1 MEKCIVIFILNF
13 VIDYV
18 LLLSINNIFK
28 LRVKKLN
35 LFFLEIFNLCNLLI
49 CLYFDLKSYWFIL
62 GKLIV
67 EFIIILLITDSYK
80 LKRFVTLYFSF
91 VVLMFSY
98 YGFFKFLTALVKVI
112 FKSEFNKNLSYFGDL
127 TIVFL
132 FFCYIFAVFILV
144 SKLAKIK
151 KLKSLLRKVS
161 FFAFGKHIEIM
172 GLLDSGNVLYDTK
185 TNLPVI
191 IINAKI
197 FAKYLSAKDYENI
210 TKGNYS
216 NLQISH
222 YLSVV
227 TISKEETDL
236 PIIVPKSVV
245 ISDGEKV
252 QNVKCVIGLV
262 SHNFENANA
271 YQCLL
276 HRDCF

>member
-1 MEKCIVIFILNF
+1 MEKYIVIFILNF
-13 VIDYV
+13 VIDYI

-35 LFFLEIFNLCNLLI
+35 LLFLEIFNLCSLLI
-49 CLYFDLKSYWFIL
+49 CLYFDLKSHWTIL
-62 GKLIV
+62 GKMIV
-67 EFIIILLITDSYK
+67 NFIIVLLITDSYK
-80 LKRFVTLYFSF
+80 FKRLITLYFSL

-98 YGFFKFLTALVKVI
+98 YGFFKFLTVLVKVI
-112 FKSEFNKNLSYFGDL
+112 FKSEFNKNLSYLSDL
-127 TIVFL
+127 TIVFS
-132 FFCYIFAVFILV
+132 FFCYIFAVFSLV

-172 GLLDSGNVLYDTK
+172 GLLDSGNMLYDTK

-197 FAKYLSAKDYENI
+197 LAKYLPANDYENI
-210 TKGNYS
+210 TKGNFS
-216 NLQISH
+216 NLSFSH
-222 YLSVV
+222 YLNVV
-227 TISKEETDL
+227 TISKDETKV
-236 PIIVPKSVV
+236 PIIMPKSVV
-245 ISDGEKV
+245 ISDGERV
-252 QNVKCVIGLV
+252 QNVKCVIGIV